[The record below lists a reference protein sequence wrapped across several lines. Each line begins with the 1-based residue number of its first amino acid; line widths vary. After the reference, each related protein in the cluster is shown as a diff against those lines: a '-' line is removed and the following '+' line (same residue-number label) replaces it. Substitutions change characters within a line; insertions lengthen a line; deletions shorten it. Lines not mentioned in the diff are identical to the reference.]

1 MTLSEL
7 TKGEMMLYG
16 GIVGIVLLVILSIM
30 LVAAFRKQKKKLL
43 KRIEED
49 Y

>member
-7 TKGEMMLYG
+7 TQGEWMFYG
-16 GIVGIVLLVILSIM
+16 GIAGAVALVLLSIM
-30 LVAAFRKQKKKLL
+30 LIIVFHKKKKKLL

-49 Y
+49 F